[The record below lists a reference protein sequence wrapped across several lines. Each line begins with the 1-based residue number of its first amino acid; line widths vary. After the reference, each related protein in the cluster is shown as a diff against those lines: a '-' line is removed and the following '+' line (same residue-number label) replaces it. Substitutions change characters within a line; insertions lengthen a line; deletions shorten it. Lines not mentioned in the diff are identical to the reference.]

1 MPHAGASVTG
11 GTSGSNNSLL
21 LTTLERPSY
30 SRDGLTRVTFSDD
43 FLTSSLRA
51 MNPEI
56 SAAPADGAKA
66 AEAPPPAI
74 SVLLVEDDRSVRRY
88 LEVTLQRAG
97 YQVITAGDGLA
108 GMRCALTTKVDVVIT
123 DAVMPEMT
131 GQQLARFL
139 RSNSKLAKLPIILLT
154 GHDNDKRLGADKTL
168 IDAFLHKPINAE
180 ELKKCLA
187 KLLNTPVSE
196 ARP

>member
-1 MPHAGASVTG
+1 
-11 GTSGSNNSLL
+11 
-21 LTTLERPSY
+21 
-30 SRDGLTRVTFSDD
+30 
-43 FLTSSLRA
+43 

-56 SAAPADGAKA
+56 SAAPADGAKS
-66 AEAPPPAI
+66 AEPSPPPI

-108 GMRCALTTKVDVVIT
+108 AMRCALTTRVDAVIT

-139 RSNSKLAKLPIILLT
+139 RNNPKLAKLPIILLT
-154 GHDNDKRLGADKTL
+154 GQENDKRLGADKML
-168 IDAFLHKPINAE
+168 IDAFLHKPINSE

-187 KLLNTPVSE
+187 RLLNSL
-196 ARP
+196 